1 MSTSTPNDKDIR
13 DQTRLDIIENRTT
26 YNLYVDEVYDYE
38 NIIDL
43 LSKSIGFDVY
53 YWSADS
59 NIIYNLSE
67 DNLHQK
73 KYIINDLII
82 FKNDKYVGA
91 GEYFFETINYYGGKT
106 VQEETNFNC
115 TDNHLGESGH
125 RVQSEL
131 FFNYIMKYENDT
143 YIRRQL

>member
-1 MSTSTPNDKDIR
+1 MFK
-13 DQTRLDIIENRTT
+13 Q
-26 YNLYVDEVYDYE
+26 
-38 NIIDL
+38 
-43 LSKSIGFDVY
+43 K
-53 YWSADS
+53 
-59 NIIYNLSE
+59 NLSFNFLLT
-67 DNLHQK
+67 NLLCNSL
-73 KYIINDLII
+73 NDLII